1 MVWPGRPNHDIEG
14 WDLSR
19 KADSCNYE
27 NHNASTPFPFI
38 LKKFSIDPLLIRL
51 ASERFFQSGNR
62 PCPGLSLKSGAMRT
76 PLKLYPQAAHTD
88 IYRAQ
93 TVSKVD
99 YPLSLDVYDLCSDS
113 LRKKLEVP
121 RQVLRDEEGKKAGLK
136 TSAKTSVSTDSDTKM
151 TEAEESSSGS
161 GEASKSTSQ
170 EGVLPEKEHQLTG
183 IYDLV
188 AVLTHKGRS
197 ADSGHYVAWV
207 KQENGKWV
215 QFDDDNPIP
224 QREEDITKLS
234 GGGDWHM
241 AYICMYKAR
250 VVPM

>member
-1 MVWPGRPNHDIEG
+1 MVKVGEIIKAEVEVVAGKGAIVKTLFGIDFDNRIHCAESAELEKASPSLGRNAVYVKD
-14 WDLSR
+14 SR
-19 KADSCNYE
+19 INGLPRYL
-27 NHNASTPFPFI
+27 TIQFV
-38 LKKFSIDPLLIRL
+38 
-51 ASERFFQSGNR
+51 RFFWKRESNQKAKILR
-62 PCPGLSLKSGAMRT
+62 
-76 PLKLYPQAAHTD
+76 
-88 IYRAQ
+88 
-93 TVSKVD
+93 KVD
-99 YPLSLDVYDLCSDS
+99 YPLSLDVYDLCSDN
-113 LRKKLEVP
+113 LRKKLEGP
-121 RQVLRDEEGKKAGLK
+121 RQVLRDAEGKKAGLK
-136 TSAKTSVSTDSDTKM
+136 TSVKTPVSTDRDTKM
-151 TEAEESSSGS
+151 TEAVESSSGS

-197 ADSGHYVAWV
+197 TDSGHYVAWV
-207 KQENGKWV
+207 KQENGKWD

-250 VVPM
+250 VVPI